1 MAKVKIKYFSRL
13 RELLD
18 IREEEYEVKNSSLA
32 DLLIKYI
39 PTEITK
45 ELKEINFVT
54 LEGGIVINKDGAL
67 ISAKYFILVNGL
79 NRDLTYI
86 LKDGDEV
93 VILPPIESGN
103 CEDQDI

>member
-1 MAKVKIKYFSRL
+1 M
-13 RELLD
+13 
-18 IREEEYEVKNSSLA
+18 
-32 DLLIKYI
+32 LIKYI
-39 PTEITK
+39 PNRHSEITK

-54 LEGGIVINKDGAL
+54 LEGGIVINKDGTL